1 MTEMEQTPSDTIKI
15 VEEIRTD
22 ETGRR
27 IKVTRKI
34 RLRLV
39 SSQVCP
45 EVARR
50 HTWRKFGDAISD
62 GPGPN
67 ISSTIVGE
75 PVFLKLSM
83 NRDHDRE
90 PVKAAVV
97 EAKNIVCR
105 YCQGGHWS
113 AKCPYK
119 STFAEEVAA
128 ADASKDEPA
137 KLKYIPPSQRRAIEA
152 GLDPSAA
159 SSHRDNPNTIRISN
173 LSEVCTDA
181 DIRDLV
187 SRIVTPARVYVV
199 KDQRTM
205 LCRGSAF
212 VSFVLLEDAERV
224 ISILNGRPYG
234 NLILHVEMAKPQA
247 P

>member
-1 MTEMEQTPSDTIKI
+1 M
-15 VEEIRTD
+15 
-22 ETGRR
+22 
-27 IKVTRKI
+27 
-34 RLRLV
+34 RLV
-39 SSQVCP
+39 TENVCP
-45 EVARR
+45 EVAARAN
-50 HTWRKFGDAISD
+50 WRKFGDAVND

-75 PVFLKLSM
+75 PVFLKLSLHK
-83 NRDHDRE
+83 DLDRE

-119 STFAEEVAA
+119 STFAEEPVVPAVG
-128 ADASKDEPA
+128 KEEP
-137 KLKYIPPSQRRAIEA
+137 KLKYIPPSMRRTGEA
-152 GLDPSAA
+152 ASSTDGTTA

-173 LSEVCTDA
+173 LAEQCTDA

-187 SRIVTPARVYVV
+187 SRIATPARVYVV
-199 KDQRTM
+199 KDQRTF

-212 VSFVLLEDAERV
+212 VSFHLLEDAERC
-224 ISILNGRPYG
+224 ISRLNGHPYG